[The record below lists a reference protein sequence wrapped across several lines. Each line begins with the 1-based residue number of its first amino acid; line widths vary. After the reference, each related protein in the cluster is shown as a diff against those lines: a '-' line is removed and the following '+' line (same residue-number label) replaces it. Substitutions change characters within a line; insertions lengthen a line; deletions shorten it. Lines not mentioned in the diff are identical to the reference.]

1 MDSIMLLRKGKR
13 ESNKYKWLAEQEGRS
28 KGFPESER
36 DAWPSLSR
44 RHR

>member
-1 MDSIMLLRKGKR
+1 MLRKSKR
-13 ESNKYKWLAEQEGRS
+13 DANMYKWLAEQEGH

-44 RHR
+44 RNR

>member
-1 MDSIMLLRKGKR
+1 MLRKNKA
-13 ESNKYKWLAEQEGRS
+13 SKYKWLAEQEGK

-44 RHR
+44 RSR